1 MIEKSST
8 KSTKVR
14 INPFQRIL
22 EYNRDSL
29 VRQLMNLYETPSLF
43 DVLDVSRR
51 ELSISAFLADL
62 FREDGFHGM
71 GSLPLMLLLEKVLE
85 RAKAQEQQDEEL
97 KKDFKIPNRYF
108 FPALE
113 RSILSRTG

>member
-29 VRQLMNLYETPSLF
+29 VRQLMNLYETPSFF

-62 FREDGFHGM
+62 FR
-71 GSLPLMLLLEKVLE
+71 
-85 RAKAQEQQDEEL
+85 
-97 KKDFKIPNRYF
+97 
-108 FPALE
+108 
-113 RSILSRTG
+113 